1 MTEVQPDAPARTVR
15 TAAGDAPSVSAAS
28 AAGPAQGSKREVRGE
43 PKAQREGAAFSP
55 LYRQIKLLLV
65 QSLERGEWKPGEIIP
80 SEIDL
85 AGRFQVSQGTVRKAI
100 DELAAEHMLLRRQG
114 KGTFVATHHEPRVR
128 FRFLRLAPDVEG
140 EGVRAES
147 RIIECRRVRASADI
161 SRALELRGG
170 EAAIMIRRVLSFDG
184 VPTVFDEIW
193 LPGTVFRGLT
203 QDLLVANR
211 APLYGLF
218 ETQFGVSMV
227 RADEK
232 LRAVAASSEIAG
244 LLGIEEGTPLLQVER
259 ISYTYGDRPME
270 VRRGTYLTNH
280 YHYRNSLN

>member
-1 MTEVQPDAPARTVR
+1 MGGKP
-15 TAAGDAPSVSAAS
+15 
-28 AAGPAQGSKREVRGE
+28 EVRSV
-43 PKAQREGAAFSP
+43 GAAFSP
-55 LYRQIKLLLV
+55 LYRQIKALLV
-65 QSLERGEWKPGEIIP
+65 QSLERGEWKPGELIP

-128 FRFLRLAPDVEG
+128 FRFLRLAPDEEG
-140 EGVRAES
+140 EGGRAES
-147 RIIECRRVRASADI
+147 RIIECRRVRASAEI
-161 SRALELRGG
+161 SRALELRAG

-193 LPGTVFRGLT
+193 LPGTAFRGLT
-203 QDLLVANR
+203 LELLVANR
-211 APLYGLF
+211 VPLYGLF

-232 LRAVAASSEIAG
+232 LRAVAANDEIAG
-244 LLGIEEGTPLLQVER
+244 LLGIGRGTPLLQVER